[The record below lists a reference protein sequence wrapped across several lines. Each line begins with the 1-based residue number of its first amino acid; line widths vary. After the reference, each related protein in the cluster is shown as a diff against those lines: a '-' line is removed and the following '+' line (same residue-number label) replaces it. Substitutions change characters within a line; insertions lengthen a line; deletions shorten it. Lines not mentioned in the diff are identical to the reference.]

1 MTSVLDI
8 TGVASGRQ
16 RGADGAREPER
27 TSVREDS
34 AHRPTLDH
42 DRAVAGALK
51 FITCGSVDDGKS
63 TLIGRLLV
71 DSKAVLQDHLA
82 GVQRQGE
89 TDLALL
95 TDGLSA
101 EREQGITIDV
111 AYRYFNTE
119 ARKFIIGDA
128 PGHEQ
133 YTRNMVT
140 AASSADAAVVLV
152 DATKL
157 DWQNPALELLVQTRR
172 HSLLANLLRVTSIV
186 FAVNK
191 LDAVADATLA
201 FKNIS
206 AALSTFAQTAGIA
219 VTATV
224 PISALKGWNVV
235 DRYGEGLS
243 VQNSGWCAYSGP
255 SLLQILEQLPTTPA
269 DAGEPFAFPVQWVEK
284 FSGSSDTSQGRRV
297 FWGRIATGTV
307 KPGQQIAILPSGQ
320 TAIVAQVLNHV
331 RTPGPMGAGHS
342 AGIILDRE
350 VDVSRG
356 DWLLANAAPT
366 LAASRV
372 ALDRP
377 IPEATALRAVQSRA
391 GEIGAAALSPE
402 GAVPCLGRP
411 GAAAADFAFAPT
423 RELLTTIAWMDDEP
437 LVAGRVYWALHGH
450 RWVKAKVKRIV
461 HRLNINTLAEED
473 ATQLE
478 PNAIGHVELSL
489 QEPVAT
495 LPYTRSR
502 VLGALIL
509 VDTATHKTSGAVLVN

>member
-1 MTSVLDI
+1 MNATHSIADYAHGTRA
-8 TGVASGRQ
+8 TGQFDTQS
-16 RGADGAREPER
+16 
-27 TSVREDS
+27 
-34 AHRPTLDH
+34 
-42 DRAVAGALK
+42 ALK

-172 HSLLANLLRVTSIV
+172 HSLLCNLLRVTSIV

-206 AALSTFAQTAGIA
+206 AALAGFAKSAGI
-219 VTATV
+219 TAAAIV
-224 PISALKGWNVV
+224 PVSALKGWNVV
-235 DRYGEGLS
+235 DRWETFNLQGQAS
-243 VQNSGWCAYSGP
+243 PNAGWCSYSGP
-255 SLLQILEQLPTTPA
+255 SLLEILERLPTTPA
-269 DAGEPFAFPVQWVEK
+269 DTGEPFAFPVQWVEK
-284 FSGSSDTSQGRRV
+284 FSASSDTSQGRRI
-297 FWGRIATGTV
+297 FWGRIATGAV
-307 KPGQQIAILPSGQ
+307 KPGQRIAILPSGQ
-320 TAIVAQVLNHV
+320 TATVAQVLNHV
-331 RTPGPMGAGHS
+331 RKPGDVSAGHS
-342 AGIILDRE
+342 AGIVLDRE

-356 DWLLANAAPT
+356 DWLLAHEPDGYT
-366 LAASRV
+366 
-372 ALDRP
+372 
-377 IPEATALRAVQSRA
+377 
-391 GEIGAAALSPE
+391 
-402 GAVPCLGRP
+402 
-411 GAAAADFAFAPT
+411 FAPT
-423 RELLTTIAWMDDEP
+423 RELTTTIAWMDDEP

-473 ATQLE
+473 ASQLE

-495 LPYTRSR
+495 LPYSRSR
-502 VLGALIL
+502 VLGAMVL
-509 VDTATHKTSGAVLVN
+509 VDTASHKTAGAVLVN